1 MRGIQPGNGAAMRI
15 TFPIAVCLIGAVA
28 DFALWAKLRHFRVA
42 EKPPASRAGLS
53 LEERQRKIT
62 IGRRIL
68 FSSACFM
75 LAGALF
81 LAWLANSK

>member
-1 MRGIQPGNGAAMRI
+1 MKI
-15 TFPIAVCLIGAVA
+15 TFPIVVCLIGAVA
-28 DFALWAKLRHFRVA
+28 DFALWAKLRHFRVP

-53 LEERQRKIT
+53 PEERQRKVM

-68 FSSACFM
+68 FASGCLL
-75 LAGALF
+75 LAGAVF

>member
-1 MRGIQPGNGAAMRI
+1 MRI
-15 TFPIAVCLIGAVA
+15 TFPIVVCLIGAVA
-28 DFALWAKLRHFRVA
+28 DFALWVKLRHFRVR

-68 FSSACFM
+68 FASGCLL
-75 LAGALF
+75 LAGAVF

>member
-1 MRGIQPGNGAAMRI
+1 MNIR
-15 TFPIAVCLIGAVA
+15 FPIVVCLIGAVA
-28 DFALWAKLRHFRVA
+28 NFALWTKLRHFRVP

-62 IGRRIL
+62 IARRIVL
-68 FSSACFM
+68 ASGVFM

-81 LAWLANSK
+81 LAWLENSR